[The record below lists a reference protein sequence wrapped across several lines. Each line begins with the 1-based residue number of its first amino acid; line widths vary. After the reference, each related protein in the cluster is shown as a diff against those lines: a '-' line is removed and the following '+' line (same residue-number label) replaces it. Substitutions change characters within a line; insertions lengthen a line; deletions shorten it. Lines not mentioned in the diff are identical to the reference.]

1 MNNKQ
6 FLEDLQAYIMSVNVN
21 AKLSVEEKYNRVAST
36 LLHDLN
42 GVINDEPFF
51 LPRVDGYANT
61 HYPQI

>member
-1 MNNKQ
+1 MKNQQ

-21 AKLSVEEKYNRVAST
+21 AKLDVTEKYNRIVST

-42 GVINDEPFF
+42 GVINDEPLF

>member
-1 MNNKQ
+1 MKDKQ

-21 AKLSVEEKYNRVAST
+21 AKLDVTEKYNRIVST

-42 GVINDEPFF
+42 GVINNEPLF

>member
-1 MNNKQ
+1 MKNQQ
-6 FLEDLQAYIMSVNVN
+6 FLEDLQAYIISIKVN
-21 AKLSVEEKYNRVAST
+21 AKLDVTEKYNRIVST

-42 GVINDEPFF
+42 GVINDEPLF

>member
-1 MNNKQ
+1 MKDKQ
-6 FLEDLQAYIMSVNVN
+6 FLEDLQAYIMSVKVN
-21 AKLSVEEKYNRVAST
+21 AKLNTEEKYNRIVST

-42 GVINDEPFF
+42 GVINDEPLF